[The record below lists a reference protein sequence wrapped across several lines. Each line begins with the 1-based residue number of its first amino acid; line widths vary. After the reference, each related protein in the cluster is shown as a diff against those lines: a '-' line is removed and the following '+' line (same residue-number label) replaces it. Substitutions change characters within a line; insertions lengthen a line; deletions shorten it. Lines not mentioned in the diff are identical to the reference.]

1 MQSNLI
7 QLLKKNKLNIN
18 IIFFSI
24 LLLPISLFAGPAI
37 TEILIFL
44 ICISFIYTFIHEKNF
59 FPLKNFEIIVI
70 SFFFLTIISSLL
82 SDYKIISLKSSLL
95 SIRFIILIYAIIFI
109 LNKIDYFFK
118 FFFIIC
124 FGSLL
129 LNILVGYLQFFYDAF
144 YHGDLFLNK
153 NVWVTETDPKLTVS
167 GFFGNEKK
175 LGSFLCRL
183 FPITTG
189 LYLLVSKVDNN
200 KKIINILFFFVPLF
214 ILVFLTSERM
224 SLLYCIL
231 TFFFICLYASRIN
244 RKNIII
250 FPLLIILV
258 TSILYFSDLNR
269 FKETMDHSYKQLFP
283 KSKLIFFSE
292 QHQIFLTTSI
302 ELFKKKPILGIGPN
316 NYRRKCESVIPDF
329 IPDFTSEKIN
339 FGKPEIQ
346 NCSTHPHNIF
356 FQLLSETG
364 LIGIIYYIIFNIFLF
379 IETFKFLFNKNYDQ
393 VNFFFLLPVI
403 YYLNPIFPSGNFFN
417 NWYMCFGILGLPFYL
432 YLVRIKKSD

>member
-59 FPLKNFEIIVI
+59 FLIKNFEIIVI

-129 LNILVGYLQFFYDAF
+129 LNILAGYLQFFLEYF
-144 YHGDLFLNK
+144 YKLELFINKDLWFQEGSK
-153 NVWVTETDPKLTVS
+153 KIIIS

-224 SLLYCIL
+224 SLIYCIL
-231 TFFFICLYASRIN
+231 TFFFIYLYASRIN

-250 FPLLIILV
+250 FPLLLILV

-269 FKETMDHSYKQLFP
+269 FKQTIDNSYKQLFP
-283 KSKLIFFSE
+283 KDKLVFFSE
-292 QHQIFLTTSI
+292 QHQVFALTSI

-316 NYRRKCESVIPDF
+316 NYRKKCAEVTPDF
-329 IPDFTSEKIN
+329 ISKKIN
-339 FGKPEIQ
+339 FDKPEIE

-356 FQLLSETG
+356 FQLLSEIG
-364 LIGIIYYIIFNIFLF
+364 LMGIIYYIIFIIFLF

>member
-1 MQSNLI
+1 L
-7 QLLKKNKLNIN
+7 
-18 IIFFSI
+18 
-24 LLLPISLFAGPAI
+24 A
-37 TEILIFL
+37 
-44 ICISFIYTFIHEKNF
+44 
-59 FPLKNFEIIVI
+59 
-70 SFFFLTIISSLL
+70 
-82 SDYKIISLKSSLL
+82 
-95 SIRFIILIYAIIFI
+95 
-109 LNKIDYFFK
+109 
-118 FFFIIC
+118 
-124 FGSLL
+124 
-129 LNILVGYLQFFYDAF
+129 GYLQFFLEFF
-144 YHGDLFLNK
+144 YKLELFINKDLWFHGGSK
-153 NVWVTETDPKLTVS
+153 KIIIS

-183 FPITTG
+183 LPITIG

-224 SLLYCIL
+224 SLIYCIL

-258 TSILYFSDLNR
+258 TSILYFSDFNR
-269 FKETMDHSYKQLFP
+269 FKETIDNSYKQLFP
-283 KSKLIFFSE
+283 KDKLVFFSE
-292 QHQIFLTTSI
+292 QHQVFSTTSI

-316 NYRRKCESVIPDF
+316 NYRRKCDEVTPDF
-329 IPDFTSEKIN
+329 MSKKIN
-339 FGKPEIQ
+339 FDKPEIE

-379 IETFKFLFNKNYDQ
+379 TETFKFLFNKNYDQ

-417 NWYMCFGILGLPFYL
+417 NWYMCLGILGLPFYL